1 MQWYGGTQGWEGLW
15 DSIGMVVLR
24 GGKDYGTVVVR
35 WYSGVGRTVG
45 Q

>member
-1 MQWYGGTQGWEGLW
+1 MVVLRVWEGLW
-15 DSIGMVVLR
+15 DSSGTVVLR
-24 GGKDYGTVVVR
+24 SGKDCGTVLVR